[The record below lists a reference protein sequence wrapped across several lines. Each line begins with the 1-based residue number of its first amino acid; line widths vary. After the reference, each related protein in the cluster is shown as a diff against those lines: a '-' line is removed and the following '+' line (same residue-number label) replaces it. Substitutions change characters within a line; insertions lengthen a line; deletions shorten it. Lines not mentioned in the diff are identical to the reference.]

1 MIVAT
6 LYDEKNEMIKEK
18 VDKLKEYTITS
29 DYLKEYTFKYINK
42 INANSRY
49 IKKHINNV
57 QFLLFAIF
65 KHFSELSGY
74 FIKIAIYE

>member
-42 INANSRY
+42 INANSR
-49 IKKHINNV
+49 
-57 QFLLFAIF
+57 
-65 KHFSELSGY
+65 
-74 FIKIAIYE
+74 